1 VSAYCIDEAA
11 TEVGLHKIGAF
22 NRLFARRIV
31 GYLAGAAAATL
42 IYVIWDVCVTHLSVA
57 PRGRPS
63 IMFEIG
69 LAIFFAIFE
78 GFGAAML
85 LIAPLWFLV
94 TLSRNLAP
102 RLRALYFSAMGAA
115 LTFLAACA
123 MSSLAPKPL
132 FIEDQTF
139 FEGFRIAVE
148 RQGVVFLVAGAVFGC
163 VYWLVGER
171 SLPVCTTQSD

>member
-1 VSAYCIDEAA
+1 MGNSD
-11 TEVGLHKIGAF
+11 
-22 NRLFARRIV
+22 RLFARRIV
-31 GYLAGAAAATL
+31 GYLAGTAAATL
-42 IYVIWDVCVTHLSVA
+42 IYVIWDTCVTHLSVA
-57 PRGRPS
+57 PAGRPS
-63 IMFEIG
+63 IKFEIG

-94 TLSRNLAP
+94 ALWRNLAP
-102 RLRALYFSAMGAA
+102 RLGALYFSTMGAA

-139 FEGFRIAVE
+139 FEGFKIAVE
-148 RQGVVFLVAGAVFGC
+148 RQGVVFLVAGAVLGC
-163 VYWLVGER
+163 VYWLVTER
-171 SLPVCTTQSD
+171 SLPVSTTQS